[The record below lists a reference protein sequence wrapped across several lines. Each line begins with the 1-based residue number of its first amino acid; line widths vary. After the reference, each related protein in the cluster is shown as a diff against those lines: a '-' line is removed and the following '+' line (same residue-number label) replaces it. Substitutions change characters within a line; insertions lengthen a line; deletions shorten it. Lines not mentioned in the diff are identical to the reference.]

1 MTSAAKP
8 AAAISPLLDRIEEIR
23 PVIEAHAD
31 DADRERRLS
40 DEVIEAMK
48 AAGLFH
54 IWLPEGIGGGE
65 TPLPEALRAFEA
77 IARIDGSAGWIVSI
91 AASGIT
97 SYAGISNDVFLD
109 EFAGAEVGIVAF
121 AAFPFQPA
129 ERVDGGYHI
138 SARWQ
143 YASGSHHATRLA
155 GGAIVTE
162 GGKPVMTVSGRP
174 EIRILTFP
182 RERVEILDTWN
193 VTGLRGTGSTDIAV
207 RDLAVPERE
216 TFPMLSAERNASCQ
230 GALYQLP
237 RVAMGATPM
246 ASVALGIAQHA
257 VDAFVELAATK
268 VPALTETP
276 LAERGSVQAR
286 FGTAVAALRAARAW
300 HYEVAEDIWA
310 LTAWGEPVPAGLQLN
325 AQLAGAHVTQTAV
338 DVVEEMQV
346 LTGASAIYATSPI
359 ERCFRDIHTL
369 KQNAGVNHRNLEY
382 AGASLLGQPE
392 ANRLAS
398 F

>member
-1 MTSAAKP
+1 M
-8 AAAISPLLDRIEEIR
+8 
-23 PVIEAHAD
+23 IEAHAD
-31 DADRERRLS
+31 EADRERHLS
-40 DEVIEAMK
+40 DEVIDAMK

-54 IWLPEGIGGGE
+54 IWLPESVGGSE
-65 TPLPEALRAFEA
+65 TPLPEALRGFEA
-77 IARIDGSAGWIVSI
+77 LARIDGSAGWIVSI
-91 AASGIT
+91 AASGVT
-97 SYAGISNDVFLD
+97 SYAAVSNDVFLD
-109 EFAGAEVGIVAF
+109 EFAGADVGIVAL
-121 AAFPFQPA
+121 AAFPFQHA

-138 SARWQ
+138 SA
-143 YASGSHHATRLA
+143 LA
-155 GGAIVTE
+155 VRERQSPRDPPRGWRDRDGGRQAGDDSQRAPRDPDPDV
-162 GGKPVMTVSGRP
+162 
-174 EIRILTFP
+174 P

-207 RDLAVPERE
+207 RDLVVPERE
-216 TFPMLSAERNASCQ
+216 TFTMLSAELNASCQ

-237 RVAMGATPM
+237 RVTVGATPM

-286 FGTAVAALRAARAW
+286 FGAAVATLRAARAW
-300 HYEVAEDIWA
+300 HYEVAQDIWA
-310 LTAWGEPVPAGLQLN
+310 LTASGEPVPAELQLS

-338 DVVEEMQV
+338 DVVEETQV

-369 KQNAGVNHRNLEY
+369 KQNAGVNHRNLED
-382 AGASLLGQPE
+382 AGASLLGQHG

-398 F
+398 LQRGAGRRA